1 MVMVYVR
8 MNESL
13 HVCSCRIHGIGIRTY
28 ILTIDEKERKI
39 MKKTN
44 KIWKKTAAAALAAV
58 CAVSLSGCGSKDS
71 APQTD
76 AANAPQTEAAEKAEG
91 EGADAAKAPETVV
104 VKVGVVGEYNAQW
117 DTINELLAGD
127 GIQVE
132 LVKFTDYAAPN
143 RALNDGEIDLNAFQH
158 KAFLAN
164 DIAQKGYDIVDIG
177 DTIIAPLAVFNNKDK
192 ISSMEDIKDGDVI
205 AIPSDLTNGGRAL
218 KLLEKAGLIECDPE
232 KGYTPTKADI
242 LNYNV
247 KIDIKEAESA
257 TLYNIL
263 PDCAAA
269 IINGGNAYTAGLNPA
284 EDAIFQED
292 VDPATNEAVP
302 QLINIIAARSADKD
316 NEVYKKIVDAYHTK
330 EVEQTIKDAYQG
342 AFLCAWEG
350 AEN

>member
-1 MVMVYVR
+1 MMKR
-8 MNESL
+8 AW
-13 HVCSCRIHGIGIRTY
+13 RTSTAA
-28 ILTIDEKERKI
+28 ILT
-39 MKKTN
+39 
-44 KIWKKTAAAALAAV
+44 AV
-58 CAVSLSGCGSKDS
+58 CAAGLFGCGAKTDS
-71 APQTD
+71 ASAGIET
-76 AANAPQTEAAEKAEG
+76 AETKNE
-91 EGADAAKAPETVV
+91 ETTI

-117 DTINELLAGD
+117 DTINELLAED

-164 DIAQKGYDIVDIG
+164 DIAQKGYDICAVG
-177 DTIIAPLAVFNNKDK
+177 DTIIAPLSVYNNEDK
-192 ISSMEDIKDGDVI
+192 ISSMEDLKDGDIV

-218 KLLEKAGLIECDPE
+218 KLLEAAGILACDPE

-247 KIDIKEAESA
+247 KIEIKEAESA

-269 IINGGNAYTAGLNPA
+269 IINGGNAYTAGLNPT
-284 EDAIFQED
+284 EDSIFQED
-292 VDPATNEAVP
+292 VNPETNEAVP
-302 QLINIIAARSADKD
+302 QLINVIAARTADKD
-316 NEVYKKIVDAYHTK
+316 NEVYQKIVDVYHTP
-330 EVEQTIKDAYQG
+330 EVEKTIQEAYNG

>member
-1 MVMVYVR
+1 
-8 MNESL
+8 
-13 HVCSCRIHGIGIRTY
+13 
-28 ILTIDEKERKI
+28 
-39 MKKTN
+39 MKKVWR
-44 KIWKKTAAAALAAV
+44 KSLAVALSAV
-58 CAVSLSGCGSKDS
+58 CALSLFGCGAKGG
-71 APQTD
+71 D
-76 AANAPQTEAAEKAEG
+76 AGDQGGKT
-91 EGADAAKAPETVV
+91 V

-117 DTINELLAGD
+117 DTVNELLAD
-127 GIQVE
+127 EGIQVE

-177 DTIIAPLAVFNNKDK
+177 DTIIAPLAIFNNKEK
-192 ISSMEDIKDGDVI
+192 ISSVEDIKDGDVI

-218 KLLEKAGLIECDPE
+218 KLLESAGLIVCDPA
-232 KGYTPTKADI
+232 KGFTPTKADI
-242 LNYNV
+242 TEYIV
-247 KIDIKEAESA
+247 QIEIKEAESA

-284 EDAIFQED
+284 NDAIFREN
-292 VDPATNEAVP
+292 VDPQSNEAVP
-302 QLINIIAARSADKD
+302 QLINIIAARAGDKD
-316 NEVYKKIVDAYHTK
+316 NEVYKKIVEAYHTP
-330 EVEQTIKDAYQG
+330 EVEKTIKEAYQG

>member
-1 MVMVYVR
+1 
-8 MNESL
+8 
-13 HVCSCRIHGIGIRTY
+13 
-28 ILTIDEKERKI
+28 
-39 MKKTN
+39 MKKTWR
-44 KIWKKTAAAALAAV
+44 KSVALILASACTV
-58 CAVSLSGCGSKDS
+58 GLLGCGAKTDSSTSK
-71 APQTD
+71 
-76 AANAPQTEAAEKAEG
+76 EAKDG
-91 EGADAAKAPETVV
+91 TTV

-117 DTINELLAGD
+117 DTVNELLADD

-164 DIAQKGYDIVDIG
+164 DIAQKGYDICDIG
-177 DTIIAPLAVFNNKDK
+177 DTIIAPLSVYNNADK
-192 ISSMEDIKDGDVI
+192 ITSMDELKDGDII

-218 KLLEKAGLIECDPE
+218 KLLEAAGILKCDPD

-242 LNYNV
+242 VSYNV
-247 KIDIKEAESA
+247 KVEIKEAESA

-284 EDAIFQED
+284 TDSIFQED
-292 VDPATNEAVP
+292 VNPETNEAVP
-302 QLINIIAARSADKD
+302 QLINIIAARTADKD
-316 NEVYKKIVDAYHTK
+316 NEVYQKVVDAYHTSEVEATIK
-330 EVEQTIKDAYQG
+330 EVYKG

-350 AEN
+350 ATN